1 MKRKG
6 SRQDTEWRKQ
16 LREGVRPGRHDVKKG
31 VPVGDGEFKAGIK
44 RVAVEAVQE
53 VVPAAA
59 FQQLVTRD
67 DLLPATLMVFMGCDN
82 EGVDLA
88 GNRVSD
94 KSEVGLMTSAIGKAE
109 NHFVVQANCPDEAIR
124 AR

>member
-1 MKRKG
+1 MKRKR
-6 SRQDTEWRKQ
+6 SPQDTEWREE
-16 LREGVRPGRHDVKKG
+16 LRERIRPRRHDVKKG
-31 VPVGDGEFKAGIK
+31 IPIGDGEFEARIE

-67 DLLPATLMVFMGCDN
+67 DLLPATLVVFMGCDN

-94 KSEVGLMTSAIGKAE
+94 KSEVGLMESTIGQTE
-109 NHFVVQANCPDEAIR
+109 NHFMVQANCPDEAIG
-124 AR
+124 AG